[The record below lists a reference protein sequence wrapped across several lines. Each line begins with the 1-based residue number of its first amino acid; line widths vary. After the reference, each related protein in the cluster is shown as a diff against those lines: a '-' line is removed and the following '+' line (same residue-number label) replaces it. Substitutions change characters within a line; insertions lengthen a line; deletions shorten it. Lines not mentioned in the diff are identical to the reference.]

1 MIKVVLF
8 DLDGTL
14 LNRHSSLIQFINAQ
28 YERFY
33 KYFSHISIDQYCTR
47 FIELDKRGYV
57 WKDQVYKQLI
67 KELDIKGVNYED
79 LLKDYIEN
87 FQHFCEPFP
96 NHYDMLDELKQ
107 KSYKLG
113 LITNGNEKFQM
124 DNVKALGLESY
135 FPIILVS
142 EREGISKPNPIL
154 FHRALTFFDVLPE
167 EAVYIG
173 DHPENDYNG
182 AKNAGMKVIWK
193 KDTYWKDFQAEF
205 MVDDLL
211 EIPTIIEQFG

>member
-14 LNRHSSLIQFINAQ
+14 LNRQASLIQFINDQ
-28 YERFY
+28 YERFK
-33 KYFSHISIDQYCTR
+33 KYFSHISIDKYRTR
-47 FIELDKRGYV
+47 FIELDDRGYV

-67 KELDIKGVNYED
+67 EEFDIKGVKFED
-79 LLKDYIEN
+79 LLEDYIHN

-96 NHYDMLDELKQ
+96 NLFEMLHELKQ
-107 KSYKLG
+107 KSYRLG
-113 LITNGNEKFQM
+113 LITNGKEQFQM
-124 DNVKALGLESY
+124 DNVKVLGLESL
-135 FPIILVS
+135 FPIILIS
-142 EREGISKPNPIL
+142 EKEGLSKPNPNL
-154 FHRALTFFDVLPE
+154 FHRALAFFEVLPE

-193 KDTYWKDFQAEF
+193 KDTYWEDFFAEF
-205 MVDDLL
+205 MIDDLL
-211 EIPTIIEQFG
+211 EIPTIIEQF